1 MNARFLILIL
11 VAILYM
17 SCSGRKEKEITEQYV
32 LRKVE
37 ESFQDRIAAFHVR
50 CREDYL
56 KEASIRADSIL
67 RRLIFSNL
75 DTLNRPARAIKPYRP
90 GFEPSNIE
98 LEKRPTVDNELINW
112 LKEYETF
119 LIGDVAFLQNYFD
132 SLLMLNLDSTYL
144 DSLYLESHINDSLYR
159 KLLFPED

>member
-1 MNARFLILIL
+1 MSSKYLIIIL
-11 VAILYM
+11 VGFLSA
-17 SCSGRKEKEITEQYV
+17 CSGRREKEITEQYI

-37 ESFQDRIAAFHVR
+37 ESFQERVAGFHAR

-75 DTLNRPARAIKPYRP
+75 DTLNRPARTIKPYRP
-90 GFEPSNIE
+90 GFEPINAD
-98 LEKRPTVDNELINW
+98 LEKKPSVDNELIEW

-119 LIGDVAFLQNYFD
+119 LIGDITFLQSYFD
-132 SLLMLNLDSTYL
+132 SLLLLNLDSSYL
-144 DSLYLESHINDSLYR
+144 DSLYRDSLFRDSLYR
-159 KLLFPED
+159 GFLFPEN